1 MPRLDAQ
8 GANSCPWRGSTGISK
23 TEGFVT
29 RLLVH
34 WFLSAVALLIVARIV
49 PGFHIRGLASALL
62 AAAVIGLVNWTLG
75 LILKII
81 SLPFIILTFGLFLLV
96 VNALMLEFS
105 SAFVPGFTVSGFAAA
120 FWGSVVLSLIHLVMR
135 AVSRNSRN
143 E

>member
-1 MPRLDAQ
+1 MPLAGLIQHLKD
-8 GANSCPWRGSTGISK
+8 G
-23 TEGFVT
+23 GFVT

-34 WFLSAVALLIVARIV
+34 WFLSAIALLIVARIV
-49 PGFHIRGLASALL
+49 PGFHVRSLASALL
-62 AAAVIGLVNWTLG
+62 AAAVIGLVNVTLG

-105 SAFVPGFTVSGFAAA
+105 SVFVPGFAVSGFAAA

-135 AVSRNSRN
+135 AVSRN

>member
-1 MPRLDAQ
+1 
-8 GANSCPWRGSTGISK
+8 
-23 TEGFVT
+23 VT